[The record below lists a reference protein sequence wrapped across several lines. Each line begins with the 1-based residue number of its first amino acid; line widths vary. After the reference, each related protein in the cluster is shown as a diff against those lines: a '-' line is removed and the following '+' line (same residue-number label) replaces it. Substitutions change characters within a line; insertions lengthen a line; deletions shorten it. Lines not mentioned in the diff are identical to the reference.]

1 MKNNLMKITQKIL
14 FHNKVLRIFTGLIIT
29 APPIVLTIWGITH
42 EVSSMDLQLI
52 LFKFS
57 VIYLIAFMFLSYEY
71 IYKLKSNL
79 LMECINTTPKGATS
93 IIKNKISLLC
103 TIAAIETLVLILINS
118 IFAISEGSLTI
129 QYLIYIVVSII
140 LNIFLLSVT
149 GVFSGA
155 FAALKM
161 KKIPAYLLMIFIT
174 VMTSRILDILWLA
187 FYSSTNIDI
196 FKITGLF
203 ELTAPS
209 TNWTPN
215 TAFGYSMLPYRFATI
230 IFWIIIF
237 TLGIILS
244 LHKINK
250 RKTKSVVCIILSIIC
265 IMVYYMPSS
274 KVIMDQRNING
285 PNADYE
291 YYTKHE
297 DDITIEKNNFN
308 ITDLSMEISTN
319 LMLKAKVVIK
329 VDNKNLEKYK
339 FTLYHGYNIQNIKI
353 NGEDAE
359 FNRKLDYFEI
369 NNNKHDKIDDIT
381 INYNGYSSRYYSNVQ
396 GSILPGFLPFYP
408 MAGYQEVY
416 DLNYQSFVPNHSD
429 VNINF
434 DVKVSSMKQF
444 YSNLNEND
452 KNHFSGNSKS
462 LTLISGLY
470 KTITIEDIRVVYP
483 YPDVKELSKNNIEK
497 YIKNFK
503 VSNIDNNKIKTIIIL
518 PSLNQGEFETV
529 YSDNNY
535 IISRWVV
542 DIQDDYVKS
551 LISKHKLELY
561 YCIDAF
567 ENDNEYYQ
575 ETKDYFNFTILFE
588 ENLKKYD
595 KTVFYEECNKYLYDS
610 DDERTIDEFLK
621 DLLEVKQYA

>member
-1 MKNNLMKITQKIL
+1 MKNNLMKFAQKIL
-14 FHNKVLRIFTGLIIT
+14 FQDKILKILATLILA
-29 APPIVLTIWGITH
+29 APPIILTIWCVIH
-42 EVSSMDLQLI
+42 EATAIDLQLI

-71 IYKLKSNL
+71 IYKLKSNSL
-79 LMECINTTPKGATS
+79 IECVDTTPKGTKS
-93 IIKNKISLLC
+93 IIKSKISLLC
-103 TIAAIETLVLILINS
+103 AVASVQTLVLILINVF
-118 IFAISEGSLTI
+118 FAISEGSLTL
-129 QYLIYIVVSII
+129 QYLLYIIVSIL
-140 LNIFLLSVT
+140 LNIFLICIAGIFIGS
-149 GVFSGA
+149 FS
-155 FAALKM
+155 ALKM

-174 VMTSRILDILWLA
+174 IMTSRILDILWLA
-187 FYSSTNIDI
+187 LYTTTNIDI

-203 ELTAPS
+203 ELTTPS

-215 TAFGYSMLPYRFATI
+215 TAFGYSVLPYRFAAI

-250 RKTKSVVCIILSIIC
+250 RKIKSVVCIILSIIC

>member
-1 MKNNLMKITQKIL
+1 
-14 FHNKVLRIFTGLIIT
+14 
-29 APPIVLTIWGITH
+29 
-42 EVSSMDLQLI
+42 
-52 LFKFS
+52 
-57 VIYLIAFMFLSYEY
+57 
-71 IYKLKSNL
+71 
-79 LMECINTTPKGATS
+79 
-93 IIKNKISLLC
+93 
-103 TIAAIETLVLILINS
+103 
-118 IFAISEGSLTI
+118 
-129 QYLIYIVVSII
+129 
-140 LNIFLLSVT
+140 
-149 GVFSGA
+149 
-155 FAALKM
+155 M

-215 TAFGYSMLPYRFATI
+215 TAFGYSMLPYRFAAI

-250 RKTKSVVCIILSIIC
+250 RKIKSVVCIILSIIC

-274 KVIMDQRNING
+274 KVIMDQRNIDG

-369 NNNKHDKIDDIT
+369 NNNKHDKIDAIT

-503 VSNIDNNKIKTIIIL
+503 ASNIDNNKIKTIIIL

>member
-1 MKNNLMKITQKIL
+1 MKNNLMKFAQKIL
-14 FHNKVLRIFTGLIIT
+14 FQDKILKILTTLILA
-29 APPIVLTIWGITH
+29 APPIILTIWCVIH
-42 EVSSMDLQLI
+42 EATAIDLQLI

-71 IYKLKSNL
+71 IYKLKSNSL
-79 LMECINTTPKGATS
+79 IECVDTTPKGTKS
-93 IIKNKISLLC
+93 IIKSKISLLC
-103 TIAAIETLVLILINS
+103 AVASVQTLVLILINVF
-118 IFAISEGSLTI
+118 FAISEGSLTL
-129 QYLIYIVVSII
+129 QYLLYIIVSIL
-140 LNIFLLSVT
+140 LNIFLICIAGIFIGS
-149 GVFSGA
+149 FS
-155 FAALKM
+155 ALKM

-174 VMTSRILDILWLA
+174 IMTSRILDILWLA
-187 FYSSTNIDI
+187 LYTTTNIDI

-203 ELTAPS
+203 ELTTPS

-215 TAFGYSMLPYRFATI
+215 TAFGYSMLPYRFAAI

-250 RKTKSVVCIILSIIC
+250 RKIKSVVCIILSIIC

-274 KVIMDQRNING
+274 KVIMDQRNIDG

-369 NNNKHDKIDDIT
+369 NNNKHDKIDAIT

-503 VSNIDNNKIKTIIIL
+503 ASNIDNNKIKTIIIL

>member
-1 MKNNLMKITQKIL
+1 MKNNLMKFAQKIL
-14 FHNKVLRIFTGLIIT
+14 FQYRILKILTTSILA
-29 APPIVLTIWGITH
+29 APPIILSIWCVIH
-42 EVSSMDLQLI
+42 EATAIDLQLI

-71 IYKLKSNL
+71 IYKLKSNSL
-79 LMECINTTPKGATS
+79 IECVDTTPKGTKS
-93 IIKNKISLLC
+93 IIKSKISLLC
-103 TIAAIETLVLILINS
+103 AVASVQTLVLILINVF
-118 IFAISEGSLTI
+118 FAISEGSLTL
-129 QYLIYIVVSII
+129 QYLLYIIVSIL
-140 LNIFLLSVT
+140 LNIFLICIAGIFIGS
-149 GVFSGA
+149 FS
-155 FAALKM
+155 ALKM

-174 VMTSRILDILWLA
+174 IMTSRILDILWLA
-187 FYSSTNIDI
+187 LYTTTNIDI

-203 ELTAPS
+203 ELTTPS

-215 TAFGYSMLPYRFATI
+215 TAFGYSVLPYRFAAI

-250 RKTKSVVCIILSIIC
+250 RKIKSVVCIILSIIC

-483 YPDVKELSKNNIEK
+483 YPDGKELSKNNIEK

>member
-1 MKNNLMKITQKIL
+1 MKNNLMKFAQKIL
-14 FHNKVLRIFTGLIIT
+14 FQDKILKILTTLILA
-29 APPIVLTIWGITH
+29 APPIILTIWCVIH
-42 EVSSMDLQLI
+42 EATAIDLQLI

-71 IYKLKSNL
+71 IYKLKSNSL
-79 LMECINTTPKGATS
+79 IECVDTTPKGTKS
-93 IIKNKISLLC
+93 IIKSKISLLC
-103 TIAAIETLVLILINS
+103 AVASVQTLVLILINVF
-118 IFAISEGSLTI
+118 FAISEGSLTL
-129 QYLIYIVVSII
+129 QYLLYIIVSIL
-140 LNIFLLSVT
+140 LNIFLICIAGIFIGS
-149 GVFSGA
+149 FS
-155 FAALKM
+155 ALKM

-174 VMTSRILDILWLA
+174 IMTSRILYILWLA
-187 FYSSTNIDI
+187 LYTTTNIDI

-203 ELTAPS
+203 ELTTPS

-215 TAFGYSMLPYRFATI
+215 TAFGYSVLPYRFAAI

-250 RKTKSVVCIILSIIC
+250 RKIKSVVCIILSIIC

>member
-161 KKIPAYLLMIFIT
+161 KKTPAYLLMIFIT

-250 RKTKSVVCIILSIIC
+250 RKIKSVVCIILSIIC

>member
-1 MKNNLMKITQKIL
+1 MKNNLMKFAQKIL
-14 FHNKVLRIFTGLIIT
+14 FQDKILKILTTLILA
-29 APPIVLTIWGITH
+29 APPIILTIWCVIH
-42 EVSSMDLQLI
+42 EATAIDLQLI

-71 IYKLKSNL
+71 IYKLKSNSL
-79 LMECINTTPKGATS
+79 IECVDTTPKGTKS
-93 IIKNKISLLC
+93 IIKSKISLLC
-103 TIAAIETLVLILINS
+103 AVASVQTLVLILINVF
-118 IFAISEGSLTI
+118 FAISEGSLTL
-129 QYLIYIVVSII
+129 QYLLYIIVSIL
-140 LNIFLLSVT
+140 LNIFLICIAGIFIGS
-149 GVFSGA
+149 FS
-155 FAALKM
+155 ALKM

-174 VMTSRILDILWLA
+174 IMTSRILDILWLA
-187 FYSSTNIDI
+187 LYTTTNIDI

-203 ELTAPS
+203 ELTTPS

-215 TAFGYSMLPYRFATI
+215 TAFGYSMLPYRFAAI

-250 RKTKSVVCIILSIIC
+250 RKIKSVVCIILSIIC

-274 KVIMDQRNING
+274 KVIMDQRNIDG

-369 NNNKHDKIDDIT
+369 NNNKHDKIDAIT

-503 VSNIDNNKIKTIIIL
+503 ASNIDNNKIKTIIIL

-595 KTVFYEECNKYLYDS
+595 KTVFYEECNKYLYNS

>member
-129 QYLIYIVVSII
+129 QYLMYIVVSII

-161 KKIPAYLLMIFIT
+161 EKIPAYLLMIFIT

-215 TAFGYSMLPYRFATI
+215 TAFGYSMLPYRFAAI

-250 RKTKSVVCIILSIIC
+250 RKIKSVVCIILSIIC

-369 NNNKHDKIDDIT
+369 NNNKHDKIDAIT

>member
-1 MKNNLMKITQKIL
+1 M
-14 FHNKVLRIFTGLIIT
+14 HYGLLYAIIQSDN
-29 APPIVLTIWGITH
+29 G
-42 EVSSMDLQLI
+42 
-52 LFKFS
+52 
-57 VIYLIAFMFLSYEY
+57 
-71 IYKLKSNL
+71 
-79 LMECINTTPKGATS
+79 
-93 IIKNKISLLC
+93 
-103 TIAAIETLVLILINS
+103 
-118 IFAISEGSLTI
+118 
-129 QYLIYIVVSII
+129 
-140 LNIFLLSVT
+140 
-149 GVFSGA
+149 
-155 FAALKM
+155 
-161 KKIPAYLLMIFIT
+161 
-174 VMTSRILDILWLA
+174 
-187 FYSSTNIDI
+187 
-196 FKITGLF
+196 
-203 ELTAPS
+203 
-209 TNWTPN
+209 
-215 TAFGYSMLPYRFATI
+215 
-230 IFWIIIF
+230 
-237 TLGIILS
+237 
-244 LHKINK
+244 
-250 RKTKSVVCIILSIIC
+250 
-265 IMVYYMPSS
+265 
-274 KVIMDQRNING
+274 QRNIDG

-369 NNNKHDKIDDIT
+369 NNNKHDKIDAIT

-503 VSNIDNNKIKTIIIL
+503 ASNIDNNKIKTIIIL

>member
-1 MKNNLMKITQKIL
+1 MKNNLMKFAQKIL
-14 FHNKVLRIFTGLIIT
+14 FQDKILKILTTLILA
-29 APPIVLTIWGITH
+29 APPIILTIWCVIH
-42 EVSSMDLQLI
+42 EATAIDLQLI

-71 IYKLKSNL
+71 IYKLKSNSL
-79 LMECINTTPKGATS
+79 IECVDTTPKGTKS
-93 IIKNKISLLC
+93 IIKSKISLLC
-103 TIAAIETLVLILINS
+103 AVASVQTLVLILINVF
-118 IFAISEGSLTI
+118 FAISEGSLTL
-129 QYLIYIVVSII
+129 QYLLYIIVSIL
-140 LNIFLLSVT
+140 LNIFLICIAGIFIGS
-149 GVFSGA
+149 FS
-155 FAALKM
+155 ALKM

-174 VMTSRILDILWLA
+174 IMTSRILDILWLA
-187 FYSSTNIDI
+187 LYTTTNIDI

-203 ELTAPS
+203 ELTTPS

-215 TAFGYSMLPYRFATI
+215 TAFGYSVLPYRFAAI

-250 RKTKSVVCIILSIIC
+250 RKIKSVVCIILSIIC

-416 DLNYQSFVPNHSD
+416 DLNYQSFVPNHSN

>member
-1 MKNNLMKITQKIL
+1 MKFAQKIL
-14 FHNKVLRIFTGLIIT
+14 FQDKILKILTTLILA
-29 APPIVLTIWGITH
+29 APPIILTIWCVIH
-42 EVSSMDLQLI
+42 EATAIDLQLI

-71 IYKLKSNL
+71 IYKLKSNSL
-79 LMECINTTPKGATS
+79 IECVDTTPKGTKS
-93 IIKNKISLLC
+93 IIKSKISLLC
-103 TIAAIETLVLILINS
+103 AVASVQTLVLILINVF
-118 IFAISEGSLTI
+118 FAISEGSLTL
-129 QYLIYIVVSII
+129 QYLLYIIVSIL
-140 LNIFLLSVT
+140 LNIFLICIAGIFIGS
-149 GVFSGA
+149 FS
-155 FAALKM
+155 ALKM

-174 VMTSRILDILWLA
+174 IMTSRILDILWLA
-187 FYSSTNIDI
+187 LYTTTNIDI

-203 ELTAPS
+203 ELTTPS

-215 TAFGYSMLPYRFATI
+215 TAFGYSMLPYRFAAI

-250 RKTKSVVCIILSIIC
+250 RKIKSVVCIILSIIC

-274 KVIMDQRNING
+274 KVIMDQRNIDG

-369 NNNKHDKIDDIT
+369 NNNKHDKIDAIT

-503 VSNIDNNKIKTIIIL
+503 ASNIDNNKIKTIIIL

>member
-1 MKNNLMKITQKIL
+1 MKNNLMKFAQKIL
-14 FHNKVLRIFTGLIIT
+14 FQDKILKILTTLILV
-29 APPIVLTIWGITH
+29 APPIILTIWCVIH
-42 EVSSMDLQLI
+42 EATAIDLQLI

-71 IYKLKSNL
+71 IYKLKSNSL
-79 LMECINTTPKGATS
+79 IECVDTTPKGTKS
-93 IIKNKISLLC
+93 IIKSKISLLC
-103 TIAAIETLVLILINS
+103 AVASVQTLVLILINVF
-118 IFAISEGSLTI
+118 FAISEGSLTL
-129 QYLIYIVVSII
+129 QYLLYIIVSIL
-140 LNIFLLSVT
+140 LNIFLICIAGIFIGS
-149 GVFSGA
+149 FS
-155 FAALKM
+155 ALKM

-174 VMTSRILDILWLA
+174 IMTSRILDILWLA
-187 FYSSTNIDI
+187 LYTTTNIDI

-203 ELTAPS
+203 ELTTPS

-215 TAFGYSMLPYRFATI
+215 TAFGYSVLPYRFAAI

-250 RKTKSVVCIILSIIC
+250 RKIKSVVCIILSIIC

>member
-1 MKNNLMKITQKIL
+1 MKNNLMKFAQKIL
-14 FHNKVLRIFTGLIIT
+14 FQDKILKILTTLILA
-29 APPIVLTIWGITH
+29 APPIILTIWCVIH
-42 EVSSMDLQLI
+42 EATAIDLQLI

-71 IYKLKSNL
+71 IYILKSNSL
-79 LMECINTTPKGATS
+79 IECVDTTPKGTKS
-93 IIKNKISLLC
+93 IIKSKISLLC
-103 TIAAIETLVLILINS
+103 AVASVQTLVLILINVF
-118 IFAISEGSLTI
+118 FAISEGSLTL
-129 QYLIYIVVSII
+129 QYLLYIIVSIL
-140 LNIFLLSVT
+140 LNIFLICIAGIFIGS
-149 GVFSGA
+149 FS
-155 FAALKM
+155 ALKM

-174 VMTSRILDILWLA
+174 IMTSRILDILWLA
-187 FYSSTNIDI
+187 LYTTTNIDI

-203 ELTAPS
+203 ELTTPS

-215 TAFGYSMLPYRFATI
+215 TAFGYSVLPYRFAAI

-250 RKTKSVVCIILSIIC
+250 RKIKSVVCIILSIIC

>member
-1 MKNNLMKITQKIL
+1 MKNNLMKFAQKIL
-14 FHNKVLRIFTGLIIT
+14 FQDKILKILTTLILA
-29 APPIVLTIWGITH
+29 APPIILTIWCVIH
-42 EVSSMDLQLI
+42 EATAIDLQLI

-71 IYKLKSNL
+71 IYKLKSNSL
-79 LMECINTTPKGATS
+79 IECVDTTPKGTKS
-93 IIKNKISLLC
+93 IIKSKISLLC
-103 TIAAIETLVLILINS
+103 AVASVQTLVLILINVF
-118 IFAISEGSLTI
+118 FAISEGSLTL
-129 QYLIYIVVSII
+129 QYLLYIIVSIL
-140 LNIFLLSVT
+140 LNIFLICIAGIFIGS
-149 GVFSGA
+149 FS
-155 FAALKM
+155 ALKM

-174 VMTSRILDILWLA
+174 IMTSRILDILWLA
-187 FYSSTNIDI
+187 LYTTTNIDI

-203 ELTAPS
+203 ELTTPS

-215 TAFGYSMLPYRFATI
+215 TAFGYSVLPYRFAAI
-230 IFWIIIF
+230 VFWIIIF

-250 RKTKSVVCIILSIIC
+250 RKIKSVVCIILSIIC

>member
-1 MKNNLMKITQKIL
+1 MKNNLMKFAQKIL
-14 FHNKVLRIFTGLIIT
+14 FQDKILKILTTLILA
-29 APPIVLTIWGITH
+29 APPIILTIWCVIH
-42 EVSSMDLQLI
+42 EATAIDLQLI

-71 IYKLKSNL
+71 IYKLKSNSL
-79 LMECINTTPKGATS
+79 IECVDTTPKGTKS
-93 IIKNKISLLC
+93 IIKSKISLLC
-103 TIAAIETLVLILINS
+103 AVASVQTLVLILINVF
-118 IFAISEGSLTI
+118 FAISEGSLTL
-129 QYLIYIVVSII
+129 QYLLYIIVSIL
-140 LNIFLLSVT
+140 LNIFLICIAGIFIGS
-149 GVFSGA
+149 FS
-155 FAALKM
+155 ALKM

-174 VMTSRILDILWLA
+174 IMTSRILDILWLA
-187 FYSSTNIDI
+187 LYTTTNIDI

-203 ELTAPS
+203 ELTTPS

-215 TAFGYSMLPYRFATI
+215 TAFGYSVLPYRFAAI

-250 RKTKSVVCIILSIIC
+250 RKIKSVVCIILSIIC

-595 KTVFYEECNKYLYDS
+595 KAVFYEECNKYLYDS

>member
-1 MKNNLMKITQKIL
+1 MKNNLMKFAQKIL
-14 FHNKVLRIFTGLIIT
+14 FQDKILKILTTLILA
-29 APPIVLTIWGITH
+29 APPIILTIWCVIH
-42 EVSSMDLQLI
+42 EATAIDLQLI

-71 IYKLKSNL
+71 IYKLKSNSL
-79 LMECINTTPKGATS
+79 IECVDTTPKGTKS
-93 IIKNKISLLC
+93 IIKSKISLLC
-103 TIAAIETLVLILINS
+103 AVASVQTLVLILINVF
-118 IFAISEGSLTI
+118 FAISEGSLTL
-129 QYLIYIVVSII
+129 QYLLYIIVSIL
-140 LNIFLLSVT
+140 LNIFLICIAGIFIGS
-149 GVFSGA
+149 FS
-155 FAALKM
+155 ALKM

-174 VMTSRILDILWLA
+174 IMTSRILDILWLA
-187 FYSSTNIDI
+187 LYTTTNIDI

-203 ELTAPS
+203 ELTTPS

-215 TAFGYSMLPYRFATI
+215 TAFGYSVLPYRFAAI

-250 RKTKSVVCIILSIIC
+250 RKIKSVVCIILSIIC

>member
-250 RKTKSVVCIILSIIC
+250 RKIKSVVCIILSIIC

-339 FTLYHGYNIQNIKI
+339 FTLYHGYNIKNIKI
-353 NGEDAE
+353 NDKDVN
-359 FNRKLDYFEI
+359 FNRNLDYFEI
-369 NNNKHDKIDDIT
+369 NNTQNYEIDTIT
-381 INYNGYSSRYYSNVQ
+381 INYDGYSSRYYSNIQ
-396 GSILPGFLPFYP
+396 GTILPGFLPFYP

-429 VNINF
+429 KNINF
-434 DVKVSSMKQF
+434 NVNVSSMKQF
-444 YSNLNEND
+444 YSNLNESE
-452 KNHFSGNSKS
+452 KNHFSGNAES
-462 LTLISGLY
+462 LSLVSGLY
-470 KTITIEDIRVVYP
+470 KSILVNDIKIIYP
-483 YPDVKELSKNNIEK
+483 YLDIKEMNKNSIEN
-497 YIKNFK
+497 YINKFK
-503 VSNIDNNKIKTIIIL
+503 ASNIDNNKIKTIIIL
-518 PSLNQGEFETV
+518 PSLNQGKFETV
-529 YSDNNY
+529 YSNNNY
-535 IISRWVV
+535 MISRWIV
-542 DIQDDYVKS
+542 DIQNDYIES
-551 LISKHKLELY
+551 LINKDKLELY

-567 ENDNEYYQ
+567 ENDNESYQ
-575 ETKDYFNFTILFE
+575 ETKKYFCFTALFE
-588 ENLKKYD
+588 ENLKEHD
-595 KTVFYEECNKYLYDS
+595 KNEFYEKCNHYLFDS
-610 DDERTIDEFLK
+610 NDKRTIEEFLE
-621 DLLEVKQYA
+621 DLLEVK

>member
-1 MKNNLMKITQKIL
+1 MKNNLMKFAQKIL
-14 FHNKVLRIFTGLIIT
+14 FQDKILKILTTLILA
-29 APPIVLTIWGITH
+29 APPIILTIWCVIH
-42 EVSSMDLQLI
+42 EATAIDLQLI

-71 IYKLKSNL
+71 IYKLKSNSL
-79 LMECINTTPKGATS
+79 IECVDTTPKGTKS
-93 IIKNKISLLC
+93 IIKSKISLLC
-103 TIAAIETLVLILINS
+103 AVASVQTLVLILINVF
-118 IFAISEGSLTI
+118 FAISEGSLTL
-129 QYLIYIVVSII
+129 QYLLYIIVSIL
-140 LNIFLLSVT
+140 LNIFLICIAGIFIGS
-149 GVFSGA
+149 FS
-155 FAALKM
+155 ALKM

-174 VMTSRILDILWLA
+174 IMTSRILDILWLA
-187 FYSSTNIDI
+187 LYTTNIDI

-203 ELTAPS
+203 ELTTPS

-215 TAFGYSMLPYRFATI
+215 TAFGYSVLPYRFAVILFWIFIFAFGI
-230 IFWIIIF
+230 IF
-237 TLGIILS
+237 S
-244 LHKINK
+244 LHQINK
-250 RKTKSVVCIILSIIC
+250 RKIKAITCIILSIIC
-265 IMVYYMPSS
+265 ITVYYTPSS
-274 KVIMDQRNING
+274 KVIMDQRNVNG

-369 NNNKHDKIDDIT
+369 NNNKHDKIDAIT

-503 VSNIDNNKIKTIIIL
+503 ASNIDNNKIKTIIIL

>member
-14 FHNKVLRIFTGLIIT
+14 FHNKVLRIFTELIIT

-79 LMECINTTPKGATS
+79 LMECINTTPKGAIS

-129 QYLIYIVVSII
+129 QYLMYIVVSII

-215 TAFGYSMLPYRFATI
+215 TAFGYSMLPYRFAAI

-250 RKTKSVVCIILSIIC
+250 RKIKSVVCIILSIIC

-274 KVIMDQRNING
+274 KVIMDQRNIDG

-369 NNNKHDKIDDIT
+369 NNNKHDKIDAIT

-470 KTITIEDIRVVYP
+470 KTSI
-483 YPDVKELSKNNIEK
+483 S
-497 YIKNFK
+497 
-503 VSNIDNNKIKTIIIL
+503 VS
-518 PSLNQGEFETV
+518 
-529 YSDNNY
+529 
-535 IISRWVV
+535 R
-542 DIQDDYVKS
+542 
-551 LISKHKLELY
+551 
-561 YCIDAF
+561 C
-567 ENDNEYYQ
+567 
-575 ETKDYFNFTILFE
+575 
-588 ENLKKYD
+588 
-595 KTVFYEECNKYLYDS
+595 
-610 DDERTIDEFLK
+610 
-621 DLLEVKQYA
+621 

>member
-1 MKNNLMKITQKIL
+1 MKNNLMKFAQKIL
-14 FHNKVLRIFTGLIIT
+14 FQDKILKILTTLILA
-29 APPIVLTIWGITH
+29 APPIILTIWCVIH
-42 EVSSMDLQLI
+42 EATAIDLQLI

-71 IYKLKSNL
+71 IYKLKSNSL
-79 LMECINTTPKGATS
+79 IECVDTTPKGTKS
-93 IIKNKISLLC
+93 IIKSKISLLC
-103 TIAAIETLVLILINS
+103 AVASVQTLVLILINVF
-118 IFAISEGSLTI
+118 FAISEGSLTL
-129 QYLIYIVVSII
+129 QYLLYIIVSIL
-140 LNIFLLSVT
+140 LNIFLICIAGIFIGS
-149 GVFSGA
+149 FS
-155 FAALKM
+155 ALKM

-174 VMTSRILDILWLA
+174 IMTSRILDILWLA
-187 FYSSTNIDI
+187 LYTTTNIDI

-203 ELTAPS
+203 ELTTPS

-215 TAFGYSMLPYRFATI
+215 TAFGYSVLPYRFAAI

-250 RKTKSVVCIILSIIC
+250 RKIKSVVCIILSIIC

-518 PSLNQGEFETV
+518 QSFNQGEFETV

>member
-1 MKNNLMKITQKIL
+1 M
-14 FHNKVLRIFTGLIIT
+14 
-29 APPIVLTIWGITH
+29 
-42 EVSSMDLQLI
+42 
-52 LFKFS
+52 
-57 VIYLIAFMFLSYEY
+57 
-71 IYKLKSNL
+71 
-79 LMECINTTPKGATS
+79 
-93 IIKNKISLLC
+93 
-103 TIAAIETLVLILINS
+103 
-118 IFAISEGSLTI
+118 
-129 QYLIYIVVSII
+129 
-140 LNIFLLSVT
+140 
-149 GVFSGA
+149 
-155 FAALKM
+155 
-161 KKIPAYLLMIFIT
+161 
-174 VMTSRILDILWLA
+174 
-187 FYSSTNIDI
+187 
-196 FKITGLF
+196 
-203 ELTAPS
+203 
-209 TNWTPN
+209 
-215 TAFGYSMLPYRFATI
+215 
-230 IFWIIIF
+230 
-237 TLGIILS
+237 
-244 LHKINK
+244 
-250 RKTKSVVCIILSIIC
+250 
-265 IMVYYMPSS
+265 
-274 KVIMDQRNING
+274 
-285 PNADYE
+285 
-291 YYTKHE
+291 
-297 DDITIEKNNFN
+297 
-308 ITDLSMEISTN
+308 
-319 LMLKAKVVIK
+319 
-329 VDNKNLEKYK
+329 
-339 FTLYHGYNIQNIKI
+339 
-353 NGEDAE
+353 
-359 FNRKLDYFEI
+359 
-369 NNNKHDKIDDIT
+369 
-381 INYNGYSSRYYSNVQ
+381 
-396 GSILPGFLPFYP
+396 PGFLPFYP

-503 VSNIDNNKIKTIIIL
+503 ASNIDNNKIKTIIIL